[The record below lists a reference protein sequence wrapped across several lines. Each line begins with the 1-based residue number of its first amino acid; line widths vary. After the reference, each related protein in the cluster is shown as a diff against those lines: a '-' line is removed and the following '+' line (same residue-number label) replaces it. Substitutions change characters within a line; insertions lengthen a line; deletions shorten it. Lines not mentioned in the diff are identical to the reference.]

1 MVLLMS
7 LNRKFLIL
15 ILPASIARARGLPSF
30 FSSDDLKILLMLP
43 PRSSFARENEASL
56 MLSLLMWMAPS
67 FLNPFREN
75 VATIDPALASV
86 SASSPSQ
93 SVTGSLSMMAISL
106 ITNALNGFK

>member
-1 MVLLMS
+1 MS

-93 SVTGSLSMMAISL
+93 SVTGSLSMMATSL
-106 ITNALNGFK
+106 STNALNGLK